1 MKIAALFATLILCAY
16 SCKLNQTE
24 NSDMVLSNDE
34 ISKVWVSDNG
44 DGTYKNPIIY
54 ADYSDPDVVRVGNDF
69 YMTSSSF
76 NCSPALPILHSKDL
90 VNWKIINYAFTYQ
103 KPLDVFDKPQH
114 GNGVWAPAFRYHK
127 GKYYIYYGDPDFG
140 IYMLKAKDP
149 AGKWSEPHLVK
160 SGKGWIDPC
169 PLWDDDGKAYLVHAW
184 AGSRASIKSILTLHE
199 MSSDGKEL
207 LDNGTV
213 IFDGHI
219 NHPTVEGPKF
229 YKKDGYY
236 YILAPA
242 GGVTSGWQLA
252 LRSKD
257 VYGPYEMKKVLH
269 QGNTD
274 INGPHQ
280 GGWVETQTGESWFIH
295 FQDRDAYGRIVH
307 LQPVEWVDGWPM
319 MGKDINNDGVG
330 EPVPSYKKPNVGG
343 SHPICTPQASDE
355 FSEPHLGL
363 QWQWHANPD
372 ARYGFPSG
380 RLGFFRLNALPL
392 PNNFI
397 NFWQV
402 PNLLLQK
409 FTAEKFSVT
418 TKLDFFPS
426 QVGDR
431 TGLII
436 MGEDYSYIQVIRA
449 EKGLKIQQIVCRNA
463 RLEGSEKVVFE
474 STISDSSLYFQVDV
488 AKDAMCA
495 FSYSTDSVN
504 FHKVNEPFAAV
515 PGRWIG
521 AKVGLF
527 CLSNNITNNSG
538 YVNVDWFR
546 VE

>member
-1 MKIAALFATLILCAY
+1 MFVW
-16 SCKLNQTE
+16 SCKLNTKDNIKKVE
-24 NSDMVLSNDE
+24 SKGE

-54 ADYSDPDVVRVGNDF
+54 ADYSDPDVVRVGNDYF
-69 YMTSSSF
+69 MTSSSF
-76 NCSPALPILHSKDL
+76 NCSPALPILHSMDL
-90 VNWKIINYAFTYQ
+90 VNWKIVNYAIDNQ
-103 KPLDVFDKPQH
+103 KPSDVFEKPQH
-114 GNGVWAPAFRYHK
+114 GNGVWAPAIRYHN
-127 GKYYIYYGDPDFG
+127 GEYYIYYGDPDYG
-140 IYMLKAKDP
+140 IYMTKAKHP
-149 AGKWSEPHLVK
+149 QEKWSEPHLVK

-169 PLWDDDGKAYLVHAW
+169 PLWDDNGKAYLIHAW

-207 LDNGTV
+207 LDNGIV
-213 IFDGHI
+213 VFDGHK

-242 GGVTSGWQLA
+242 GGVSTGWQLA

-257 VYGPYEMKKVLH
+257 VHGPYEMKKVLH
-269 QGNTD
+269 QGNTN

-280 GGWVETQTGESWFIH
+280 GGWVETQTGENWFIH
-295 FQDRDAYGRIVH
+295 FQDCGAYGRIVH
-307 LQPVEWVDGWPM
+307 LQPVEWVDGWPL
-319 MGKDINNDGVG
+319 MGKDINNDGIG
-330 EPVPSYKKPNVGG
+330 EPVQSYKKPNVGG
-343 SHPICTPQASDE
+343 DFPVCTPQASDE
-355 FSEPHLGL
+355 FSEPFLGL

-372 ARYGFPSG
+372 VRYGFPTG

-392 PNNFI
+392 PDNYI

-418 TKLDFFPS
+418 TKIDFYPS
-426 QVGDR
+426 QTGDR

-436 MGEDYSYIQVIRA
+436 MGEDYSYIQIIRT
-449 EKGLKIQQIVCRNA
+449 ENNLKIQQVVCNNA
-463 RLEGSEKVVFE
+463 RLQGKEKVVFE
-474 STISDSSLYFQVDV
+474 STVNDSSLYFNVDV
-488 AKDAMCA
+488 NTGAECT
-495 FSYSTDSVN
+495 FSYSIDSIN
-504 FHKVNEPFAAV
+504 FNKISEPFIAL

-527 CLSNNITNNSG
+527 CLSDKITNNSG